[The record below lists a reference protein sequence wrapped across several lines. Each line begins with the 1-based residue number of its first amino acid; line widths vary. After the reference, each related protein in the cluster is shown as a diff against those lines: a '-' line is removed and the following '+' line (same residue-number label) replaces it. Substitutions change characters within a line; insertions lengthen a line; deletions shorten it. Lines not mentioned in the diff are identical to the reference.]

1 MKCKVCNAEL
11 SEGQAFCSYCG
22 TKVEAEPVAE
32 ETVEASVQEQ
42 PATQEAP
49 VYEVQQPA
57 AQTVPV
63 YNPPKPE
70 ENEKSPADGQALA
83 GLILGICSL
92 LLCCIGLP
100 SGIIGIIMS
109 AKGLKSKTR
118 KGMAIPGLIL
128 SILAVINFFSF
139 WIGFAGG
146 LTGEI
151 DSYYDYINMLL
162 SSLPF

>member
-1 MKCKVCNAEL
+1 MKCSVCNAEL
-11 SEGQAFCSYCG
+11 KEGQSFCSYCG

-32 ETVEASVQEQ
+32 PNSSTD
-42 PATQEAP
+42 
-49 VYEVQQPA
+49 EVQQPA
-57 AQTVPV
+57 AQTIS
-63 YNPPKPE
+63 YTEASKSSE
-70 ENEKSPADGQALA
+70 TENSSADGQALA

-92 LLCCIGLP
+92 TLCCIGLP
-100 SGIIGIIMS
+100 SGIVGIILS

-146 LTGEI
+146 IAEEI
-151 DSYYDYINMLL
+151 AYL
-162 SSLPF
+162 SMSILNLFS